1 MLFTKIDPEE
11 KKTTCRYGT
20 CIILSSSLVS
30 FEEEEEEEFNG
41 TIRRREVI
49 IPNKSFFFDNR
60 GYAHVHTRTFSLL
73 SFSRTSIEYSLEN
86 IGKKVTC
93 TIERFR
99 CKRWPRPG
107 STAG

>member
-20 CIILSSSLVS
+20 YIILSSSLVS

-49 IPNKSFFFDNR
+49 ISNKSFFLIIEDTHTYTRALFPSFLLV
-60 GYAHVHTRTFSLL
+60 AHH
-73 SFSRTSIEYSLEN
+73 EYSLEN